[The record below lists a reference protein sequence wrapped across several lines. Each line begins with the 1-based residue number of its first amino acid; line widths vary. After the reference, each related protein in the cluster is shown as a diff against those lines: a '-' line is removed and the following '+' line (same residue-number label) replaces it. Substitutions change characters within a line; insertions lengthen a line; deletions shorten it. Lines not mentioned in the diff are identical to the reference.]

1 MSNHKDHRYKTYYK
15 MILQGENLE
24 LNEKTPGLF
33 LFQLIQT
40 SKVISSMF
48 LGICRTPVSP
58 SSPEIHI
65 QGLAVNI
72 EPPSFLLG
80 TINIWYGI
88 TANTRRN
95 NTSKVKKKNN
105 VIFFNE
111 QKTIYY

>member
-1 MSNHKDHRYKTYYK
+1 MSNHKDHRYEMYYK
-15 MILQGENLE
+15 MILQRENLE
-24 LNEKTPGLF
+24 LNERTPELF

-95 NTSKVKKKNN
+95 NTSEVKKENN
-105 VIFFNE
+105 FFKRTE
-111 QKTIYY
+111 EKTIYC